1 MMGNSCFG
9 VTAEVILGK
18 LGQRSCMRH
27 HDLGTVLQGEGAY
40 ALLTGLSGVRV
51 TVSPALVLDT
61 QLLSRVQ
68 LPRCVLVCVVNSAFA
83 QTEPLESGVLG
94 W

>member
-1 MMGNSCFG
+1 MGNSCFG

-18 LGQRSCMRH
+18 LGQRSCTRLR
-27 HDLGTVLQGEGAY
+27 DLGTVLQGEGAY
-40 ALLTGLSGVRV
+40 ALLTGLGVQV
-51 TVSPALVLDT
+51 TVSPALILDT

-68 LPRCVLVCVVNSAFA
+68 LPRCVLVCVVSSAFP
-83 QTEPLESGVLG
+83 QTESLESGVLG